1 MFVKKKISE
10 ITNLLGLNSP
20 ELVELELKKFL
31 NKIGINASFEA
42 LNISYDMVVES
53 LKMANLERMK
63 NNPRLFL
70 KEDFLR
76 FL

>member
-1 MFVKKKISE
+1 M
-10 ITNLLGLNSP
+10 
-20 ELVELELKKFL
+20 
-31 NKIGINASFEA
+31 IGDSLHYKYINASFEA
-42 LNISYDMVVES
+42 LDISNDMVVES